1 MKHMKKIMWLLLALP
16 LMAVMT
22 SCHDDD
28 DLPDVILTVNYE
40 NAINY
45 DDVLYVVRGDTLK
58 IDSVAATPATPQ
70 GKAVQL
76 LGVSYRWNGWL
87 LGTTLIPPFSATIAT
102 DNFEPADYILGMEC
116 PVIQIDKTPGTAF
129 ITRKVRIVASEED
142 LPSAVDPASRH
153 RSGVTVVTSQLSP
166 R

>member
-1 MKHMKKIMWLLLALP
+1 MKKIMWLLLALP

-40 NAINY
+40 NAVNV
-45 DDVLYVVRGDTLK
+45 DEVLYVVQGDTLI
-58 IDSVAATPATPQ
+58 IDSVAVSPATPQ

-87 LGTTLIPPFSATIAT
+87 VGTTLIPPFSAGIPTT
-102 DNFEPADYILGMEC
+102 NFAPADYILGMEC

-129 ITRKVRIVASEED
+129 ITRKVRVVASED
-142 LPSAVDPASRH
+142 DIPAPSDPVSRH
-153 RSGVTVVTSQLSP
+153 KGGVTVVTSQLSP